1 MRDSHLRTF
10 ASDLNS
16 LSGAAPSLRVL
27 RIVEGTSVDGVGLRT
42 SIYGAGCANRC
53 EGCHNPQSWDPAGGE
68 AMSVE
73 SVLERIIA
81 ADLNVTFTGGDPMF
95 QAEGFAALAR
105 AVRWRTDKTIW
116 CYTGLTFEEIAGI
129 GGPCGELLREVDVL
143 VDGRFVLSE
152 RDTSLLFR
160 GSRNQR
166 IIDVAA
172 SLARGEAVELDL
184 SFQSVVT

>member
-1 MRDSHLRTF
+1 MQGPRMRTF
-10 ASDLNS
+10 ACDDGA
-16 LSGAAPSLRVL
+16 LSGGASSLRVL

-42 SIYGAGCANRC
+42 SIYGAGCVNRC

-68 AMSVE
+68 EMSI
-73 SVLERIIA
+73 SAVLERIMD
-81 ADLNVTFTGGDPMF
+81 ADLDVTFSGGDPMF
-95 QAEGFAALAR
+95 QAEGFSALAR
-105 AVRWRTDKTIW
+105 AVREHTDKTIW
-116 CYTGLTFEEIAGI
+116 CYTGLTFEEIARR
-129 GGPCGELLREVDVL
+129 GGACGELLRAVDVL

-172 SLARGEAVELDL
+172 SLAAGEVVELDL
-184 SFQSVVT
+184 TF

>member
-1 MRDSHLRTF
+1 MRTF
-10 ASDLNS
+10 ACDDGA
-16 LSGAAPSLRVL
+16 LSGGTSSGGASSLRVL

-68 AMSVE
+68 EMSI
-73 SVLERIIA
+73 SAVLERIVD
-81 ADLNVTFTGGDPMF
+81 ADLDVTFSGGDPMF

-105 AVRWRTDKTIW
+105 AVRERTDKTIW
-116 CYTGLTFEEIAGI
+116 CYTGLTFEEIAGR
-129 GGPCGELLREVDVL
+129 GGACEELLRAVDVL

-152 RDTSLLFR
+152 RDASLLFR

-172 SLARGEAVELDL
+172 SLAAGEAVELDL
-184 SFQSVVT
+184 TF

>member
-1 MRDSHLRTF
+1 M
-10 ASDLNS
+10 
-16 LSGAAPSLRVL
+16 LRVL

-68 AMSVE
+68 PMSVD

-81 ADLNVTFTGGDPMF
+81 ADLDVTFSGGDPMF
-95 QAEGFAALAR
+95 QAAEFAALAR
-105 AVRWRTDKTIW
+105 AVREHTDKTIW
-116 CYTGLTFEEIAGI
+116 CYTGLTFEQIVER
-129 GGPCGELLREVDVL
+129 GGACEELLRSVDVL

-172 SLARGEAVELDL
+172 SLSCGRAVELDL
-184 SFQSVVT
+184 SF

>member
-1 MRDSHLRTF
+1 MRTF
-10 ASDLNS
+10 ACDDGA
-16 LSGAAPSLRVL
+16 LSGGTSSGGASSLRVL

-68 AMSVE
+68 EMSI
-73 SVLERIIA
+73 SAVLERIVD
-81 ADLNVTFTGGDPMF
+81 ADLDVTFSGGDPMF

-105 AVRWRTDKTIW
+105 AVRERTDKTIW
-116 CYTGLTFEEIAGI
+116 CYTGLTFEEIAER
-129 GGPCGELLREVDVL
+129 GGACEELLRAVDVL

-152 RDTSLLFR
+152 RDASLLFR
-160 GSRNQR
+160 GSRNLR

-172 SLARGEAVELDL
+172 WLAAGEVGLLDMT
-184 SFQSVVT
+184 F